1 MLINSIYI
9 VYSLNSPTATAVSYS
24 DVKKWFF
31 FFYWFLLFVFLVL
44 ISELIQLQP
53 ECTQNTVFQ
62 MMKQKQLCENVFSPV
77 VNNSPNLWKCIA
89 NGAQLD

>member
-31 FFYWFLLFVFLVL
+31 FFFYWFLLFVFLVL
-44 ISELIQLQP
+44 ISETI
-53 ECTQNTVFQ
+53 NTIATWVYT
-62 MMKQKQLCENVFSPV
+62 KYSFSNDETKTV
-77 VNNSPNLWKCIA
+77 AWKCIFPP
-89 NGAQLD
+89 